1 MMASCVTCSDFLE
14 WTVHKLKYFLA
25 MGDIIARR
33 NETYTWISFHRGCV
47 SLSASL
53 LIRYNAG

>member
-1 MMASCVTCSDFLE
+1 MMASCVTCADFLE

-33 NETYTWISFHRGCV
+33 NETYIYLDFV
-47 SLSASL
+47 SQELFCFQ
-53 LIRYNAG
+53 RHF